1 MADKNDRVGC
11 ALDDDVTDSSSLSTI
26 GTATGDEIGCGV
38 GFDVEGGGVK
48 ITAAAATLLLL
59 LLLLLPSTVCC
70 SCCCCC
76 C

>member
-11 ALDDDVTDSSSLSTI
+11 ALNDDVADSSSFSTI
-26 GTATGDEIGCGV
+26 GTPTGDEIGCGV
-38 GFDVEGGGVK
+38 GFDVEGGGVNI
-48 ITAAAATLLLL
+48 ITAAATL

-76 C
+76 W